1 MPNFF
6 SVLLM
11 ILITDVREIKTPF
24 NQWSPYFKSPT
35 WNSNLESY
43 LLYRYTFLYIVYR
56 EYIVRRPKINFDR
69 GHSRNQA
76 LFYYPASFW
85 SRISYTMQTKYVL
98 LQKSLMNSLNLL
110 HIKIFTTKFWFLSAM
125 SLRRTSKDLN
135 SSFPLRQNLDKASI
149 PFRFK

>member
-85 SRISYTMQTKYVL
+85 SRISITLCKQSKFCYK
-98 LQKSLMNSLNLL
+98 KSLMNSLNLCL
-110 HIKIFTTKFWFLSAM
+110 HIKIL
-125 SLRRTSKDLN
+125 LN
-135 SSFPLRQNLDKASI
+135 SDFYHQKSSFFSLSCVILIQDLYYC
-149 PFRFK
+149 